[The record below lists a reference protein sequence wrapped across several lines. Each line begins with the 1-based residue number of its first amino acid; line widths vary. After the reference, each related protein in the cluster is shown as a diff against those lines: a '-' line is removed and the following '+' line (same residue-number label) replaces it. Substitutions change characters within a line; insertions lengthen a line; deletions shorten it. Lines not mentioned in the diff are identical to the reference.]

1 MDQDTPSSPDKG
13 SSPYEPQVSGLRKF
27 WQELKR
33 RHVVRVGMVYAVVAW
48 LIIQIAARTFEGF
61 GIPDWAFRFVVLMV
75 VLGFPVA
82 VILAWAFELTPQGI
96 KTTKVA
102 QKEIRL
108 LENTAR
114 HAEATEDVKAHAKK
128 TRLVFRPLCRCDPD
142 SHLRHLGYLL
152 LLSLWYSSLVPRPT
166 PHAPWTRRVR

>member
-1 MDQDTPSSPDKG
+1 MDQDTPSSSDKG
-13 SSPYEPQVSGLRKF
+13 SSSVSQQPGGLGKL
-27 WQELKR
+27 WAELKR

-48 LIIQIAARTFEGF
+48 LIIQIAATTFEGF

-102 QKEIRL
+102 QREKMDSPPPTEFSHKRKWISYGIGAVVPTRKDL
-108 LENTAR
+108 LIN
-114 HAEATEDVKAHAKK
+114 
-128 TRLVFRPLCRCDPD
+128 L
-142 SHLRHLGYLL
+142 
-152 LLSLWYSSLVPRPT
+152 
-166 PHAPWTRRVR
+166 